1 MWLTDVCDLSYFSF
15 DFVVSSVSIVVS
27 QILPHQ
33 FCAFLGAMNKCAF
46 KARLHYAK
54 ELLLTGDRLCAFF
67 WGGLFLLFFY
77 TILVCKF

>member
-27 QILPHQ
+27 QFLPRQ
-33 FCAFLGAMNKCAF
+33 FCAFLEAMNKCAF

-67 WGGLFLLFFY
+67 GGPLLAFFLY
-77 TILVCKF
+77 HSCV